1 MVALKASYVK
11 EISIYFSNGILN
23 SFLRLAASHSV
34 DKREILHHIE
44 NISWNQLFCNFF
56 NKNVVFTKF
65 LYKKIMIVNSRN
77 FHTVSSSPLYSWE
90 GSPWH

>member
-34 DKREILHHIE
+34 E
-44 NISWNQLFCNFF
+44 
-56 NKNVVFTKF
+56 
-65 LYKKIMIVNSRN
+65 
-77 FHTVSSSPLYSWE
+77 
-90 GSPWH
+90 